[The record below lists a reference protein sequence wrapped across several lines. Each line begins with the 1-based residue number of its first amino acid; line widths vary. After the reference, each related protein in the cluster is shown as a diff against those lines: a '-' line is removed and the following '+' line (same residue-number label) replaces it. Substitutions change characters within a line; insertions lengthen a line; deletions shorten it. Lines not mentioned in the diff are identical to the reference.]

1 MHYAKIF
8 KLLNFFEVT
17 KLIEL
22 AERVRIVAK
31 PIKRVGYRQSLLNRL
46 NRAYDADPA
55 EIVRKGTF
63 QICRCR
69 RISSSNGRKIIDR
82 YLVFLDP

>member
-8 KLLNFFEVT
+8 KLLKFFKVA

-22 AERVRIVAK
+22 AERVGIVAK
-31 PIKRVGYRQSLLNRL
+31 PAERVGHRQSLLNRL
-46 NRAYDADPA
+46 NRAYGADPA

-69 RISSSNGRKIIDR
+69 
-82 YLVFLDP
+82 